1 MPRNSAKRRAPS
13 GGGGFAMA
21 PPPRGNDG
29 WRGLNSPLPEGGGRG
44 LLAAVATSGDR
55 GGMAEATNWPDDI
68 FRVFRA
74 TDIKQVAYVPDA
86 GHTRLINLCRDDNV
100 IRAIGLTTEEEGV
113 ALLAGAWLGGQ
124 RGALLMQSSG
134 VGNCINMLSL
144 ITQCRFPLLT
154 LVTMRGQW
162 GEFNPWQV
170 PMGQNSGEQLRL
182 AGTLV
187 YPVDEASRMAE
198 TVEQA
203 ARLAFEG
210 GISVAVLISQRIIG
224 SKTFGKSE
232 Q

>member
-1 MPRNSAKRRAPS
+1 LPS
-13 GGGGFAMA
+13 IDRCGLFGGG
-21 PPPRGNDG
+21 
-29 WRGLNSPLPEGGGRG
+29 ETGGKI
-44 LLAAVATSGDR
+44 
-55 GGMAEATNWPDDI
+55 GMGQASAWPDDI
-68 FRVFRA
+68 FRVFRQA
-74 TDIKQVAYVPDA
+74 DIRQVAYVPDA
-86 GHTRLINLCRDDNV
+86 GHTRLINLCRDDNA

-144 ITQCRFPLLT
+144 ITQCRFPLLS

-187 YPVDEASRMAE
+187 YPVDEASRIGE

-210 GISVAVLISQRIIG
+210 GISVAVLIAQRVIG

>member
-1 MPRNSAKRRAPS
+1 
-13 GGGGFAMA
+13 MA
-21 PPPRGNDG
+21 QA
-29 WRGLNSPLPEGGGRG
+29 SE
-44 LLAAVATSGDR
+44 
-55 GGMAEATNWPDDI
+55 WPDDI
-68 FRVFRA
+68 FRVLRA
-74 TDIKQVAYVPDA
+74 ADIRQVAYVPDA
-86 GHTRLINLCRDDNV
+86 GHTRLINLCRADND
-100 IRAIGLTTEEEGV
+100 IRAVGLTTEEEGV

-187 YPVDEASRMAE
+187 YPVDEVARMGE